1 MSLHKGEPKPAI
13 ETAIVAAVLLTPQQL
28 AERLA
33 VPKSWVREKCR
44 VRAQLHDSD
53 PLPIV
58 ALGCYTRFDW
68 NAVQAWLVRRAA
80 SRKSRKKFPSSS
92 NCVSGIGRQRA
103 GRPALPAVARGKI
116 FARTCCI
123 YRPAGSAP

>member
-68 NAVQAWLVRRAA
+68 NAVQAWLVRQAMLPPKPPRAYRRRKPRKARAKSAGA
-80 SRKSRKKFPSSS
+80 SS
-92 NCVSGIGRQRA
+92 VS
-103 GRPALPAVARGKI
+103 
-116 FARTCCI
+116 
-123 YRPAGSAP
+123 